1 MRTMLSP
8 AQARKTL
15 INVRAGVGWS
25 AILAPR
31 LLGRVFG
38 LDTDAQRAMV
48 YFARLFGVRQ
58 LIISYQLYQAQT
70 PSSTADEMEEAIR
83 QGILVDGCDLLS
95 ATVAG
100 LRHDIPVRTSVMG
113 ASAAAFATILGFMGR
128 DREGPGRGKA
138 A

>member
-8 AQARKTL
+8 TQARKIL
-15 INVRAGVGWS
+15 INVRAGIGWS

-31 LLGRVFG
+31 MLGRVFG
-38 LDTDAQRAMV
+38 LDADAERAMV

-70 PSSTADEMEEAIR
+70 PSSTADEMEEALR

-113 ASAAAFATILGFMGR
+113 ASTAALATLLGFMGR
-128 DREGPGRGKA
+128 DAEGPGEGKA
-138 A
+138 P